1 MALLSLFRRPW
12 VPQVD
17 AQAVQRS
24 FRVTRPI
31 DAALFDE
38 ELSRALGWDL
48 AGLVLDGD
56 PSRASA
62 RSPVQVQILGGEV
75 DPEVFYR
82 VLDAHQIPGSA
93 SRLATLLT
101 KAETGTPF
109 DESEIQYLL
118 RYLLRVASG

>member
-1 MALLSLFRRPW
+1 M
-12 VPQVD
+12 D